1 MGRFKTQEL
10 TKMAEEGEVFDP
22 SLKKKKKKKKTF
34 DLDAA
39 METQTENA
47 AENAEMGED
56 NKEVAEK
63 EEDDLDLESFGK
75 KKEKKKK
82 VVEFDGEEKGSEDAG
97 EKEVAGEDDIDLESF
112 GKKKKK
118 KKTFDMDDLEEALP
132 DEDGEDDLNLDTFGK
147 KKKKKKKDRLGDA
160 DGDDADDGEN
170 KENESSDPWAQSDRD
185 YTYDEL
191 LQQVF
196 GIMRDKNPEMVAG
209 EKKKFVMRP
218 PQVVRVGTKKTAFV
232 NFTEIAKMLHRQPK
246 HLLAFLS
253 AELGTVGAV
262 DGNNQLIMKGRF
274 QQKHIEN
281 VLRRYIKEYVTCHTC
296 RSPDT
301 ILNKETRLF
310 FLQCMTCHSRCSI
323 QTIKTGFQAVT
334 GKRSA
339 IRAKQ

>member
-1 MGRFKTQEL
+1 
-10 TKMAEEGEVFDP
+10 MAEEDAVFDP

-39 METQTENA
+39 MEGQTENTGDNT
-47 AENAEMGED
+47 EVGDD
-56 NKEVAEK
+56 NKEIAEK

-75 KKEKKKK
+75 KKKKKKK
-82 VVEFDGEEKGSEDAG
+82 VVEFEGEEKGAEDAG
-97 EKEVAGEDDIDLESF
+97 EKEIAGEDDIDLESF

-118 KKTFDMDDLEEALP
+118 KKNRDTMDMEELEEALP
-132 DEDGEDDLNLDTFGK
+132 EEDGEDNLDLDTFGK
-147 KKKKKKKDRLGDA
+147 KKKKKRPKDRTGDVDA
-160 DGDDADDGEN
+160 DDMNDGEN
-170 KENESSDPWAQSDRD
+170 KENEISDPWAQDDRD

-191 LQQVF
+191 LQRVF

-310 FLQCMTCHSRCSI
+310 FLQCMTCHSRCSV

-334 GKRSA
+334 GKRSVM
-339 IRAKQ
+339 RAKQ

>member
-1 MGRFKTQEL
+1 MG
-10 TKMAEEGEVFDP
+10 
-22 SLKKKKKKKKTF
+22 
-34 DLDAA
+34 
-39 METQTENA
+39 
-47 AENAEMGED
+47 
-56 NKEVAEK
+56 
-63 EEDDLDLESFGK
+63 
-75 KKEKKKK
+75 
-82 VVEFDGEEKGSEDAG
+82 
-97 EKEVAGEDDIDLESF
+97 DDIDLESF
-112 GKKKKK
+112 GTKKKKK
-118 KKTFDMDDLEEALP
+118 KKRGEGLESMDEVKDALP
-132 DEDGEDDLNLDTFGK
+132 DDENKAEEEDMDLDLDSFGTK
-147 KKKKKKKDRLGDA
+147 KKKKKKKKA
-160 DGDDADDGEN
+160 DLDDLDNEED
-170 KENESSDPWAQSDRD
+170 KENEGPGDSSDPWTGSDRD
-185 YTYDEL
+185 YTYPEL
-191 LQQVF
+191 LNRVF

-218 PQVVRVGTKKTAFV
+218 PQVVRVGTKKTAFA

-246 HLLAFLS
+246 HLLAFLF
-253 AELGTVGAV
+253 AELGTSGAI

-310 FLQCMTCHSRCSI
+310 FLQCMTCHSSCSV